1 MIERLSAK
9 TRGKFAQTFKNLIIF
24 DKARRELMFDD
35 EPDMTPQQR
44 EHREMLLLGQRGDFN
59 YHLWLLQEMFRIRT
73 RLIRNGWN
81 GLTKNERAFIR
92 EVAQLKVDFNS
103 ADSFRVFAERS
114 LAIAERYFDLEN
126 QSVNQDSVV
135 DSEEK

>member
-1 MIERLSAK
+1 
-9 TRGKFAQTFKNLIIF
+9 
-24 DKARRELMFDD
+24 
-35 EPDMTPQQR
+35 
-44 EHREMLLLGQRGDFN
+44 MLLLGQRGDFN

-103 ADSFRVFAERS
+103 ADSFRVFAESS
-114 LAIAERYFDLEN
+114 LAIAERYFEIERQHSDE
-126 QSVNQDSVV
+126 VKE
-135 DSEEK
+135 SEEGK